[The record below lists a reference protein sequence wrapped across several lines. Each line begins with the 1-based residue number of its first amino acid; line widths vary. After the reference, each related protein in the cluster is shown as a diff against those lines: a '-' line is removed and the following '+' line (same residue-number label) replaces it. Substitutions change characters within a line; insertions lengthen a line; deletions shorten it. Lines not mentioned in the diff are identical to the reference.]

1 MAAPRVDLYGIIHKM
16 LRVEFFQTASLIGA
30 TNFADPQTRAETAAL
45 FGRTKAFL
53 DEHGGHED
61 DFVEPSVREVNP
73 DLAARLE
80 KDHIGL
86 DAQLESLAELLG
98 QIEETEGEAA
108 VGLGAQ
114 LHKGYSDFIGAYLMH
129 MSCEETEV
137 NETLWAHYTD
147 DELAG
152 IRGRLQ
158 GSIPPPRFAEWF
170 ALMVPAMNLQERIG
184 VLTGMKLNA
193 PPPVFDAMSGVAK
206 EAIGE
211 EAWGQVAGA
220 LP

>member
-1 MAAPRVDLYGIIHKM
+1 
-16 LRVEFFQTASLIGA
+16 
-30 TNFADPQTRAETAAL
+30 
-45 FGRTKAFL
+45 
-53 DEHGGHED
+53 
-61 DFVEPSVREVNP
+61 
-73 DLAARLE
+73 
-80 KDHIGL
+80 
-86 DAQLESLAELLG
+86 
-98 QIEETEGEAA
+98 
-108 VGLGAQ
+108 
-114 LHKGYSDFIGAYLMH
+114 MH

-147 DELAG
+147 DELAD

-193 PPPVFDAMSGVAK
+193 PPPVFEAMSGVAK

-211 EAWGQVAGA
+211 EAWAQVAGA
-220 LP
+220 LPS